1 MKSRAV
7 LLSLAVA
14 LLAMGAVAQ
23 GCSGTKSLSAEE
35 YFAKL
40 KSISDEAAEKE
51 SALQPSEEEAA
62 NFTGETEKDF
72 AIEFLD
78 SEATII
84 EDAFTQIEDLNP
96 PDDIK
101 DAHDEFVRTGKER
114 AETFRDFADQAGDI
128 AAETEAIDEFFNTK
142 VFVQSTF
149 APADEACS
157 ALQEIADAKEI
168 DADLSCEA
176 E

>member
-1 MKSRAV
+1 MNIIRFAFSAAIV
-7 LLSLAVA
+7 LAI
-14 LLAMGAVAQ
+14 GAVAAACD
-23 GCSGTKSLSAEE
+23 GGGSLSAEE

-62 NFTGETEKDF
+62 NFTGETEKNF

-78 SEATII
+78 SAAAIM
-84 EDAFTQIEDLNP
+84 EDAFAQIEDLNP

-114 AETFRDFADQAGDI
+114 AETFREFADQAGDI